1 MRRLTVAT
9 ESARGCSVN
18 ETPGTRQNWE
28 QSRATGTLITVDM
41 FSLPGG
47 IVFPQIS
54 SMEAFTST
62 VTAFEHRAFKEA
74 GEVKCHKGRA

>member
-54 SMEAFTST
+54 
-62 VTAFEHRAFKEA
+62 
-74 GEVKCHKGRA
+74 